1 MIVIPAVDLRDG
13 CCVQLVGGS
22 FEKEMIRLEDPVAV
36 ARKWESDGFSA
47 LHVVDLDAA
56 MRTGSNAELIASIL
70 RSVGC
75 DVQVGGGIRDEQ
87 HVEDLLRDGAARVIL
102 GTRAIE
108 DPTWLGD
115 VAERFPQS
123 IVVAADTKNRSVVT
137 RGWTRTS
144 SRNVLDLVQELNDFP
159 LAGVLVTAVH
169 REGQLDGPDLR
180 LMEDVV
186 AASGHP
192 VLSSGGIRGMNDL
205 QSLDDTGVAAAVV
218 GMAIYTGML
227 DPRAAAEEFST

>member
-22 FEKEMIRLEDPVAV
+22 FEKEMVRLDDPVEI
-36 ARKWESDGFSA
+36 ARKWETDGFRSI
-47 LHVVDLDAA
+47 HVVDLDAA
-56 MRTGSNAELIASIL
+56 MRTGSNSEVVSSIL

-75 DVQVGGGIRDEQ
+75 EIQVGGGIRDETQ
-87 HVEDLLRDGAARVIL
+87 IEDLIRGGATRVVV

-108 DPTWLGD
+108 DRDWLSD
-115 VAERFPQS
+115 VAQRFPGA
-123 IVVAADTKNRSVVT
+123 IIVAADTKERNLVT

-144 SRNVLDLVQELNDFP
+144 SRNVLDLVQELNDLP

-169 REGQLDGPDLR
+169 REGQLQGPDIP

-186 AASGHP
+186 KASDHP
-192 VLSSGGIRGMNDL
+192 IQSSGGIRGMNDL
-205 QSLDDTGVAAAVV
+205 HDLAEEGVAAAIV
-218 GMAIYTGML
+218 GMAIYTGTL
-227 DPRAAAEEFST
+227 DPRAAAEEFTQ

>member
-22 FEKEMIRLEDPVAV
+22 FEKEMVRLDDPVAV
-36 ARKWESDGFSA
+36 ARKWESDGFRII
-47 LHVVDLDAA
+47 HVVDLDAA
-56 MRTGSNAELIASIL
+56 MRTGSNSEVVTSIL
-70 RSVGC
+70 RSVNC

-87 HVEDLLRDGAARVIL
+87 QVEDLLREGATRVIV
-102 GTRAIE
+102 GTRVIE
-108 DPTWLGD
+108 DPAWLGD
-115 VAERFPQS
+115 IAGRFPES
-123 IVVAADTKNRSVVT
+123 IIVAADTKERSLVT

-144 SRNVLDLVQELNDFP
+144 SRNVLDVIQELNDFA

-169 REGQLDGPDLR
+169 REGQLEGPDLR

-186 AASGHP
+186 AGSTHP
-192 VLSSGGIRGMNDL
+192 IFSSGGIRGMNDL
-205 QSLDDTGVAAAVV
+205 HSLEDEGVAAAVV

-227 DPRAAAEEFST
+227 DPRAAAEEFAT

>member
-22 FEKEMIRLEDPVAV
+22 FEKEMVRLDDPVAA
-36 ARKWESDGFSA
+36 ARKWESDGFRII
-47 LHVVDLDAA
+47 HVVDLDAA
-56 MRTGSNAELIASIL
+56 MRTGSNAEIVSSIL
-70 RSVGC
+70 GSIAC
-75 DVQVGGGIRDEQ
+75 EVQVGGGIREEQ
-87 HVEDLLRDGAARVIL
+87 QVEDLIREGATRVIV

-108 DPTWLGD
+108 DPFWLSD
-115 VAERFPQS
+115 ITSRFPGA
-123 IVVAADTKNRSVVT
+123 IVVAADARERNLVT

-144 SRNVLDLVQELNDFP
+144 TRTVIDLVDELNELP

-169 REGQLDGPDLR
+169 REGLLEGPDVR

-186 AASGHP
+186 AASIHP
-192 VLSSGGIRGMNDL
+192 VFSSGGIRGMSDL
-205 QSLDDTGVAAAVV
+205 HALEDEGVTAAIV
-218 GMAIYTGML
+218 GMAIYTGAL

>member
-22 FEKEMIRLEDPVAV
+22 FEKEMVRLDDPVAA
-36 ARKWESDGFSA
+36 ARKWESDGFRSI
-47 LHVVDLDAA
+47 HVVDLDAA
-56 MRTGSNAELIASIL
+56 MRTGSNAEVVSSIL

-75 DVQVGGGIRDEQ
+75 EVQVGGGVRDEQ
-87 HVEDLLRDGAARVIL
+87 QIEDLLREGAARVVV

-108 DPTWLGD
+108 DREWLAD
-115 VAERFPQS
+115 TTSRFPGS
-123 IVVAADTKNRSVVT
+123 IIVAADTKERNLVT

-144 SRNVLDLVQELNDFP
+144 SRDVIDLIEELNDSS

-169 REGQLDGPDLR
+169 REGQLQGPDIR

-186 AASGHP
+186 RVSDHP
-192 VLSSGGIRGMNDL
+192 IYSSGGIRGMSDL
-205 QSLDDTGVAAAVV
+205 HSLADEGVAAAIV
-218 GMAIYTGML
+218 GMAIYTGSL
-227 DPRAAAEEFST
+227 DSRAAAEEFQV

>member
-22 FEKEMIRLEDPVAV
+22 FEKEMVRIDDPVAT
-36 ARKWESDGFSA
+36 ARNWETDGFRS

-56 MRTGSNAELIASIL
+56 MRTGSNAEVVSSIL
-70 RSVGC
+70 RSVGSE
-75 DVQVGGGIRDEQ
+75 VQVGGGIRDEQ
-87 HVEDLLRDGAARVIL
+87 QIEDLLREGAARVVV

-108 DPTWLGD
+108 DREWLSEIT
-115 VAERFPQS
+115 ERFPGT
-123 IVVAADTKNRSVVT
+123 IIVAADTKERSLVT

-144 SRNVLDLVQELNDFP
+144 SRNVIDLIEELNDSS

-169 REGQLDGPDLR
+169 REGQLQGPDIP

-186 AASGHP
+186 RASDHAIY
-192 VLSSGGIRGMNDL
+192 SSGGIRGMSDL
-205 QSLDDTGVAAAVV
+205 HALADEGVAAAIV
-218 GMAIYTGML
+218 GMAIYTGAL
-227 DPRAAAEEFST
+227 DSRAAAEEFQ

>member
-22 FEKEMIRLEDPVAV
+22 FEKEMVRLDDPVDV
-36 ARKWESDGFSA
+36 ARKWESDGFKI

-56 MRTGSNAELIASIL
+56 MRTGSNSDVVASIL
-70 RSVGC
+70 RSVSC
-75 DVQVGGGIRDEQ
+75 EVQIGGGIREEQ
-87 HVEDLLRDGAARVIL
+87 QVEDLLRDGATRVII

-108 DPTWLGD
+108 EPSWLGD
-115 VAERFPQS
+115 ITDRFPGS
-123 IVVAADTKNRSVVT
+123 VVVAADTKERTLVT

-144 SRNVLDLVQELNDFP
+144 SRNVVDLVQELNEFA

-169 REGQLDGPDLR
+169 REGKLEGPDLR

-186 AASGHP
+186 AVSSHP
-192 VLSSGGIRGMNDL
+192 VFSSGGIRGMNDL
-205 QSLDDTGVAAAVV
+205 HALEDEGVAAAVV